1 VQIRFLALVAFAL
14 AGFPGP
20 LSAWEP
26 GVVPKSPARMTT
38 SGFSVNNQDRD
49 DVVAFWQA
57 VYQASEGYESRVGW
71 TGNYTGNSGKTS
83 AAFVDDV
90 KRRLNYFRA
99 MSGVPSN
106 AKVNSGANVVITPA
120 DPFKPSPFTEKSSA
134 AQDAALMMVRNFNA
148 NTGVDLA
155 LTHNPQPGLTGWSQ
169 ASWNAMANG
178 NFAFGV
184 YGPGALTEY
193 MVEALSSNI
202 ATSSWNNLVGHRR
215 WCLYPR
221 ATDFATGDQPGST
234 AAKPPSSV
242 FYVLQNESE
251 YDAGTSSGFVAFP
264 SPGFFPAGLNSSYW
278 SLSREGA
285 DFSSAKVKMTDSKG
299 NPVPIL
305 KIDRSDNYGDPAII
319 WNVGGAV
326 SMTEVY
332 NDMKYNITVSGIA
345 GDLIPSSYSYS
356 VTLIN
361 PDRITSPQKL
371 IGPSTVKTTQEA
383 SFSLTA
389 PARAEAVQV
398 VAFKR
403 QSSSW
408 QENGENKKKMKL
420 IDGTANS
427 SPLVVKTSAF
437 GGFGTMSGKYGFHLT
452 FPTSY
457 DAVLRGVPEQIFE
470 LDREIIPKS
479 GAKLEFIYRRGYMTK
494 GTTLETEYTSN
505 GGVTWKSLG
514 SPITGVSDTQAD
526 DSISSASIKLP
537 KSSKSIRV
545 RFRLFTKGGA
555 IYTHEASPNFPTGIF
570 MDEIGTKR
578 CQWLERKKVNFLSA
592 TTKSFKFSS
601 KLAGAKLS
609 KGQTWVLALSTKLG
623 GKWFPLA
630 SPRSVTI
637 VAP

>member
-1 VQIRFLALVAFAL
+1 MTLV
-14 AGFPGP
+14 GFPCL

-26 GVVPKSPARMTT
+26 GNVPKAPARM
-38 SGFSVNNQDRD
+38 SAGGFTVDNQDRD
-49 DVVAFWQA
+49 DVIAFWQA
-57 VYQASEGYESRVGW
+57 VYQASEGYQSRVGW
-71 TGNYTGNSGKTS
+71 TGNYTGANGKTS

-90 KRRLNYFRA
+90 ERRLNYFRA
-99 MSGVPSN
+99 MCGVPSN
-106 AKVNSGANVVITPA
+106 AKVNSGAKVVINPA
-120 DPFKPSPFTEKSSA
+120 DPFKPAASTDKASA

-148 NTGVDLA
+148 SSGVDLA
-155 LTHNPQPGLTGWSQ
+155 LTHNPLPGLTGWSQ
-169 ASWNAMANG
+169 STWNALANG
-178 NFAFGV
+178 NFAFGL

-193 MVEALSSNI
+193 MVESLSSNI

-234 AAKPPSSV
+234 AAKPPSNV
-242 FYVLQNESE
+242 FYVIQNPSE
-251 YDAGTSSGFVAFP
+251 FDGGLSSGFVAFP
-264 SPGFFPAGLNSSYW
+264 SPGFFPAGLNSPYW

-285 DFSSAKVKMTDSKG
+285 DFSSATVKMTDSKG

-305 KIDRSDNYGDPAII
+305 KIDRSDGYGDPAII
-319 WNVGGAV
+319 WNVGAAV
-326 SMTEVY
+326 SASEVY
-332 NDMKYNITVSGIA
+332 NDTKYNVTVSGIG

-361 PDRITSPQKL
+361 PDRITSTQKL
-371 IGPSTVKTTQEA
+371 IGPSIAKTNQQA

-398 VAFKR
+398 VAFRR

-408 QENGENKKKMKL
+408 REDGENKKKMKV
-420 IDGTANS
+420 IDGTAKNY
-427 SPLVVKTSAF
+427 PLVVKTSAF

-452 FPTSY
+452 FSTSY
-457 DAVLRGVPEQIFE
+457 DAVLRGVPEQTFE
-470 LDREIIPKS
+470 LDREILPKS
-479 GAKLEFIYRRGYMTK
+479 GAKLEFIFRRGYMTK
-494 GTTLETEYTSN
+494 GSTLETEYTN
-505 GGVTWKSLG
+505 DGGVTWKSLG
-514 SPITGVSDTQAD
+514 SPVSGVSDTQAD
-526 DSISSASIKLP
+526 YSITSESIKLP
-537 KSSKSIRV
+537 KSSKPIRI
-545 RFRLFTKGGA
+545 RFRYFTKGGA

-570 MDEIGTKR
+570 IDNITTKS
-578 CQWLERKKVNFLSA
+578 CQWLERKKVNFLPA
-592 TTKSFKFSS
+592 TTKTFKFSS